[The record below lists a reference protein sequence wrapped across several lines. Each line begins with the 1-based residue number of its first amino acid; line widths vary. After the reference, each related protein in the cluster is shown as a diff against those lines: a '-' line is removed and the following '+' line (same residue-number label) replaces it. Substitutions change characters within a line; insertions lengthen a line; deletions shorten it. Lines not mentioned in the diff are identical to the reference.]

1 MVVACRSTVVARLS
15 SPFTCGAGG
24 AGSRERAFGRRSRER
39 RDRAQKRGL
48 VALFHLSL
56 RDFAFFGAGSR
67 VARGGK
73 RDGRELRRVV
83 HLGARP
89 VAVLGCCASR
99 WSAFG

>member
-48 VALFHLSL
+48 GALFRSCLVC
-56 RDFAFFGAGSR
+56 FAIFGSFWR
-67 VARGGK
+67 FWGK
-73 RDGRELRRVV
+73 RFSRENVTEMTELE
-83 HLGARP
+83 GF
-89 VAVLGCCASR
+89 S
-99 WSAFG
+99 